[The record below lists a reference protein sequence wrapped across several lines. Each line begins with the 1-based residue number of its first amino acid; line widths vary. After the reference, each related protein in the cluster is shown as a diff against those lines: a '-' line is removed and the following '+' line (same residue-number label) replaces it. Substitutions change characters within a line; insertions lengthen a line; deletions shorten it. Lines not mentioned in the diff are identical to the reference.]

1 MKNLLTIVI
10 LALSGAAF
18 AEQKTFTVGVE
29 ALEYS
34 PHYSFE
40 NGEYKGYG
48 AEVLQ
53 AFAKDRGY
61 TLQFKGLPV
70 ARLGNEFVAGN
81 LDFKYPDNPN
91 WAGDLKKGKN
101 VSYSDAVA
109 QFTDGAL
116 VLPEMK
122 GKTTIKTLGA
132 PRGFT
137 PWVYMG
143 DVSAGK
149 IKLQELDSL
158 EAVIKSAQAKRVDAG
173 YSNIDVAAHFMKSK
187 MGSAGILVFDDSLP
201 HDKSTY
207 HLSSIKHANVVTEFN
222 DFQKREKALIDK
234 LKAQYGV
241 K

>member
-1 MKNLLTIVI
+1 MKNCLIATIGLL
-10 LALSGAAF
+10 SFAAV
-18 AEQKTFTVGVE
+18 AEQKSFSVGVE

-40 NGEYKGYG
+40 NGSYKGYG
-48 AEVLQ
+48 ADVLQ

-70 ARLGNEFVAGN
+70 ARLGSEFVAGN
-81 LDFKYPDNPN
+81 LDFKYPDNGN

-101 VSYSDAVA
+101 VVYSDAVA

-116 VLPEMK
+116 VIPEMK
-122 GKTTIKTLGA
+122 GKTTLKTLGA

-143 DVSAGK
+143 DVSSGK

-173 YSNIDVAAHFMKSK
+173 YSNIDVAAYFMKTK
-187 MGSAGILVFDDSLP
+187 MGNADILVFDESLP

-207 HLSSIKHANVVTEFN
+207 HLSTLKHAAVITEFN

>member
-1 MKNLLTIVI
+1 MKKI
-10 LALSGAAF
+10 LACLAITFSSVLMAD
-18 AEQKTFTVGVE
+18 QKTFTVGVE
-29 ALEYS
+29 ALEYA
-34 PHYSFE
+34 PHYSYE

-48 AEVLQ
+48 AEVLL

-91 WAGDLKKGKN
+91 WAGDLKKGKTI
-101 VSYSDAVA
+101 VYSDAVA

-122 GKTTIKTLGA
+122 GKTTLKTLGA

-158 EAVIKSAQAKRVDAG
+158 DAVIKSAQAKRVDAG
-173 YSNIDVAAHFMKSK
+173 YSNIDVAAFYMKNK
-187 MGSAGILVFDDSLP
+187 MGSANILVFDDSLP

-207 HLSSIKHANVVTEFN
+207 HLSSIKHGNVIAEFN